1 MPVDED
7 SDKSKFGKLSDGS
20 KLSEMIKS
28 VGKGGKYFTLYVYII
43 NYYSV

>member
-28 VGKGGKYFTLYVYII
+28 VGAKGKI
-43 NYYSV
+43 